1 MAESRDYRDIRQ
13 YRIEY
18 LNLIQG
24 NVARMAGNSA
34 LMKGFAATMMA
45 AMLGMCISDSVK
57 WYYIA
62 IMIIPLLAFIRL
74 DVYYL
79 QLEKRYRN
87 LYALVAAKDVDWSH
101 FSLDLKHPELKAHQA
116 KIKANSGFFRTL
128 FSVSVIQFYVWFIIL
143 AVLLIILIA

>member
-1 MAESRDYRDIRQ
+1 MAEANQYRDVQQ

-34 LMKGFAATMMA
+34 LMKGFAATMIA
-45 AMLGMCISDSVK
+45 AMLGMCVSNSIK

-62 IMIIPLLAFIRL
+62 IMIIPLLAFVRL
-74 DVYYL
+74 DIYYL

-87 LYALVAAKDVDWSH
+87 LYALVAAKDVNWSH
-101 FSLDLKHPELKAHQA
+101 FALDLKHPELEAHKM
-116 KIKANSGFFRTL
+116 KIKENSGFFRTL